1 MKRLILLICAMLCA
15 TTLSA
20 QNISIKGTVTS
31 ADDAEPLA
39 GVTVMVKGTFSGVST
54 DIDGKYQI
62 TLPAGGG
69 ILTFQY
75 IGYKEVE
82 RKVTSAVTQLD
93 VQLESDAMMLDEVV
107 AIGYGVMRKSDLT
120 GAVTSISADVLK
132 NTPAA
137 GLDKALQGRAAG
149 VTVNASTGQ
158 PGAAAD
164 VKIRGIG
171 SAMSDSSPIYVVDGV
186 ITSDIAYLNAN
197 DIASTEILKDA
208 SSTAIYGSRGA
219 NGVIIITTKNGSNN
233 SKVSIDFNAYV
244 GIQNRWRDLDLMG
257 STEFVETLLSMST
270 KSERT
275 YYEQYG
281 MNAWLNTYR
290 IGKTKGMAVA
300 KDGNNPDGLDYSK
313 INTDWQDE
321 VFRRNAVVQNY
332 HIALSGGTDKTTY
345 ALSGSWYSQ
354 DGTIMGSSFERLT
367 LRANSTYTIA
377 KWLKIGENL
386 SMISTKSRW
395 ATVNNSSPGSS
406 IVSAA
411 LAMAPWDP
419 THYPEGAYDAEGN
432 DLSGRVAPGTNFK
445 NVTNPFSMVEHTHP
459 DTRGERWIGN
469 IFLELQP
476 VKGLTFR
483 SEVSMDLAYNRDRS
497 FRDQYYV
504 SSYDQM
510 EKNFISSSIER
521 YMTMHYDNTLTY
533 RGDWDKHSL
542 TAMIGQST
550 EQADYYKISGGGSAI
565 LNPTPNNWYINNAT
579 EDILPSGDSVWR
591 TRMFSLLGRVHYSYD
606 NRYLIT
612 VNFRADA
619 SSKFPN
625 HLWGY
630 FPSTALAWRIS
641 EEKWLRDSEILDN
654 LKLRA
659 GWGQIGNDKI
669 SDGAFTLKMDSSTGW
684 GYGYPFG
691 GIVGPTAII
700 TPGATMSTIA
710 NQGGKWETTE
720 QWNVGVDFG
729 LWGGKLTGTVDGFIR
744 DTKDM
749 LLTVKGPAHVGARF
763 DSMANV
769 GSVRNQ
775 GIELT
780 LGHTHKVGDFS
791 YSINGNVSFI
801 KNELTALNGG
811 ERINETYN
819 MCDVGLPLFAL
830 WGYKYEGIYRSDE
843 EVYEHLFGYGQGEAP
858 VSAGDERFSDL
869 NGDGKIGEEDMTMIG
884 NPFPWLTYGLNADF
898 AWKGIDLSIFFQGVY
913 GNEIFNGVRIRTEGT
928 GNDATLST
936 AMRDVWSTENPNGSI
951 PRPKSPYH
959 GVSSSRY
966 VEDGSYLRLKDLTIG
981 YTLPEKWTKKMHMNR
996 WRFYVSMSNLFTV
1009 TKYTSYDP
1017 EVGLKGLDWG
1027 VYPQSRTFM
1036 FGTNINF

>member
-1 MKRLILLICAMLCA
+1 MLCA

-432 DLSGRVAPGTNFK
+432 DLSGRIAPGTNFK

-533 RGDWDKHSL
+533 RGDWGKHSL

-550 EQADYYKISGGGSAI
+550 EQADFYKISGGGSAI

-1009 TKYTSYDP
+1009 TKYTGYDP